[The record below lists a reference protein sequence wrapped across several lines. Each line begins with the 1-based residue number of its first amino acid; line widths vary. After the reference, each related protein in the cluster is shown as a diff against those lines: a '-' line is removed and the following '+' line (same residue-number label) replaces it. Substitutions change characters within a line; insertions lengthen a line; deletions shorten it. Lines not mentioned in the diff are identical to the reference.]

1 MAELPRMEKLRK
13 KEQELG
19 FRILLLNWKDRLE
32 KTRKIMERSGCGI
45 PVLLDC
51 RSYARKVLFVN
62 YTPTLFI
69 VDEEGII
76 RSRIVG
82 APDNIEEIVV
92 EVLGNI

>member
-1 MAELPRMEKLRK
+1 MEKLRK
-13 KEQELG
+13 REQELG

-32 KTRKIMERSGCGI
+32 KTREIMERADCGV

-82 APDNIEEIVV
+82 APDDIDEIVL
-92 EVLGNI
+92 EVLDMI

>member
-1 MAELPRMEKLRK
+1 MEKLRER
-13 KEQELG
+13 EQELG

-32 KTRKIMERSGCGI
+32 KTRKIMKRADCRI

-51 RSYARKVLFVN
+51 RSYGRKVLSVN
-62 YTPTLFI
+62 YTPTTFI

-82 APDNIEEIVV
+82 APDNIEDIVV
-92 EVLGNI
+92 EVLDNI